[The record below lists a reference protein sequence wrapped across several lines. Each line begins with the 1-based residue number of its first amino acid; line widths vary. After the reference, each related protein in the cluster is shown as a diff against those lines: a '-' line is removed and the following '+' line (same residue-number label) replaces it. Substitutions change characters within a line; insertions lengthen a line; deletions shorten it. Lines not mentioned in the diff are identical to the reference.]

1 MLLTDINSI
10 ILKINNIDVNVI
22 INFKTLE
29 NLYHFLKDDY
39 LKRVIAIDCNDPFKF
54 IEMIDDENEIDVLNY
69 VSVLI
74 FCMADGKISF
84 SDIKESF
91 LEFEENEFQDL
102 VKILKITMIN
112 QLLFIEKSEKVNKKS
127 EIKDSEYSFEDYF
140 NYFYITATRTLNYSL
155 EEFYNLTPAKLKQI
169 ININNDN
176 KKNLLLSVAA
186 DIVSAIFKDSKNTKQ
201 NEVIIAK
208 DANAFFDAI

>member
-39 LKRVIAIDCNDPFKF
+39 LRGVIAIDCNDPFKF
-54 IEMIDDENEIDVLNY
+54 IEKIDSENNILNY

-74 FCMADGKISF
+74 FCMADGKIQL
-84 SDIKESF
+84 SDIAEGLLK
-91 LEFEENEFQDL
+91 FEENEFNEL
-102 VKILKITMIN
+102 VKVLKITIIN

-169 ININNDN
+169 ISINNDN
-176 KKNLLLSVAA
+176 KKNLLLSVAG

>member
-39 LKRVIAIDCNDPFKF
+39 LRGVIAIDCNDPFKF
-54 IEMIDDENEIDVLNY
+54 IEKIDSENNILNY

-74 FCMADGKISF
+74 FCMADGKIQL
-84 SDIKESF
+84 SDIAEGLLK
-91 LEFEENEFQDL
+91 FEENEFNEL
-102 VKILKITMIN
+102 VKVLKITIIN

>member
-39 LKRVIAIDCNDPFKF
+39 LRGVIAIDCNDPFKF
-54 IEMIDDENEIDVLNY
+54 IEKIDSENNILNY

-74 FCMADGKISF
+74 FCMADGKIQL
-84 SDIKESF
+84 SDIAEGLLK
-91 LEFEENEFQDL
+91 FEENEFSEL
-102 VKILKITMIN
+102 VKVLKITIIN

-155 EEFYNLTPAKLKQI
+155 EEFYDLTPAKLKQI

-186 DIVSAIFKDSKNTKQ
+186 DIVSAIFKDSKNTKKD
-201 NEVIIAK
+201 EVIIVK

>member
-39 LKRVIAIDCNDPFKF
+39 LRGVIAIDCNDPFKF
-54 IEMIDDENEIDVLNY
+54 IEKIDSENNILNY

-74 FCMADGKISF
+74 FCMADGKIQL
-84 SDIKESF
+84 SDIAEGLLK
-91 LEFEENEFQDL
+91 FEENEFNEL
-102 VKILKITMIN
+102 VKVLKITMIN

>member
-39 LKRVIAIDCNDPFKF
+39 LRGVIAIDCNDPFKF
-54 IEMIDDENEIDVLNY
+54 IEKIDSENNILNY

-74 FCMADGKISF
+74 FCMADGKIQL
-84 SDIKESF
+84 SDIAEGLLK
-91 LEFEENEFQDL
+91 FEENEFSEL
-102 VKILKITMIN
+102 VKVLKITIIN

-186 DIVSAIFKDSKNTKQ
+186 DIVSAIFKDSKNTKKD
-201 NEVIIAK
+201 EVIIVK

>member
-39 LKRVIAIDCNDPFKF
+39 LRGIIAIDCNDPFKF
-54 IEMIDDENEIDVLNY
+54 IEKIDDENDVLNY

-84 SDIKESF
+84 SDIKEAF
-91 LEFEENEFQDL
+91 LEFEENEFKEL
-102 VKILKITMIN
+102 VKILKITIIN

>member
-39 LKRVIAIDCNDPFKF
+39 LRGVIAIDCNDPFKF
-54 IEMIDDENEIDVLNY
+54 IEKIDSENNILNY

-74 FCMADGKISF
+74 FCMADGKIQL
-84 SDIKESF
+84 SDIAEGLLK
-91 LEFEENEFQDL
+91 FEENEFSEL
-102 VKILKITMIN
+102 VKVLKITIIN

>member
-91 LEFEENEFQDL
+91 LEFEENEFQEL

-112 QLLFIEKSEKVNKKS
+112 QLLFIEKSEKVN
-127 EIKDSEYSFEDYF
+127 SFEDYF

>member
-39 LKRVIAIDCNDPFKF
+39 LRGVIAIDCNDPFKF
-54 IEMIDDENEIDVLNY
+54 IEKIDSENNILNY

-74 FCMADGKISF
+74 FCMADGKIQL
-84 SDIKESF
+84 SDIAEGLLK
-91 LEFEENEFQDL
+91 FEENEFNEL
-102 VKILKITMIN
+102 VKVLKITIIN

-169 ININNDN
+169 INMNNDN

>member
-39 LKRVIAIDCNDPFKF
+39 LRGVIAIDCNDPFKF
-54 IEMIDDENEIDVLNY
+54 IEKIDSENNILNY

-74 FCMADGKISF
+74 FCMADGKIQL
-84 SDIKESF
+84 SDIAEGLLK
-91 LEFEENEFQDL
+91 FEENEFNEL
-102 VKILKITMIN
+102 VKILKITIIN

-186 DIVSAIFKDSKNTKQ
+186 YIVSAIFKDSKNTKKD
-201 NEVIIAK
+201 EVIIVK

>member
-39 LKRVIAIDCNDPFKF
+39 LRGVIAIDCNDPFKF
-54 IEMIDDENEIDVLNY
+54 IEKIDSENNILNY

-74 FCMADGKISF
+74 FCIADWKIKL
-84 SDIKESF
+84 SDIAEGLLK
-91 LEFEENEFQDL
+91 FEENEFNEL
-102 VKILKITMIN
+102 VKILKITIIN

-186 DIVSAIFKDSKNTKQ
+186 DIVSAIFKDSKNTKKD
-201 NEVIIAK
+201 EVIIVK

>member
-39 LKRVIAIDCNDPFKF
+39 LRGVIAIDCNDPFKF
-54 IEMIDDENEIDVLNY
+54 IEKIDSENNILNY

-74 FCMADGKISF
+74 FCMADGKIQL
-84 SDIKESF
+84 SDIAEGLLK
-91 LEFEENEFQDL
+91 FEENEFNEL
-102 VKILKITMIN
+102 VKVLKITIIN

-169 ININNDN
+169 ISINNDN
-176 KKNLLLSVAA
+176 KKN
-186 DIVSAIFKDSKNTKQ
+186 N
-201 NEVIIAK
+201 NIICGTNPKTAPTPPIIPSFIK
-208 DANAFFDAI
+208 P

>member
-1 MLLTDINSI
+1 MILTDINSI

-39 LKRVIAIDCNDPFKF
+39 LRGVIAIDCNDPFKF
-54 IEMIDDENEIDVLNY
+54 IEKIDSENNILNY

-74 FCMADGKISF
+74 FCMADGKIQL
-84 SDIKESF
+84 SDIAEGLLK
-91 LEFEENEFQDL
+91 FEENEFSEL
-102 VKILKITMIN
+102 VKVLKITIIN

>member
-39 LKRVIAIDCNDPFKF
+39 LRGVIAIDCNDPFKF
-54 IEMIDDENEIDVLNY
+54 IEKIDSENNILNY

-91 LEFEENEFQDL
+91 LEFEENEFKEL